1 MNRSYSKIRHIQ
13 EANVLL
19 EKKILSEQTG
29 LAYGNEPAPIA
40 GVTDTATVQATTTTA
55 AAAPAP
61 AATTQ
66 STETATAD
74 TTQQPKEVQ
83 GKEKTAELVGTLQE
97 LLKTTYKQNIVVDKK
112 YGPKTAQAILAALN
126 TLKK

>member
-19 EKKILSEQTG
+19 EKKILSEQV
-29 LAYGNEPAPIA
+29 E
-40 GVTDTATVQATTTTA
+40 TTT
-55 AAAPAP
+55 
-61 AATTQ
+61 

-74 TTQQPKEVQ
+74 TTQQPKEVDVQ
-83 GKEKTAELVGTLQE
+83 GKAKTEELVGTLQE
-97 LLKTTYKQNIVVDKK
+97 LLKNTYKQNIVVDKK
-112 YGPKTAQAILAALN
+112 YGPKTAEAILNALN

>member
-13 EANVLL
+13 EMNVLL
-19 EKKILSEQTG
+19 EKKLLSEQTG
-29 LAYGNEPAPIA
+29 ITYGNDPAPIP
-40 GVTDTATVQATTTTA
+40 GVTDAVNTQQAGTQTTDTKTDE
-55 AAAPAP
+55 
-61 AATTQ
+61 TL
-66 STETATAD
+66 STEEQPKEET
-74 TTQQPKEVQ
+74 PKEVQ

-97 LLKTTYKQNIVVDKK
+97 LLKNTYKQNIVVDNK

>member
-19 EKKILSEQTG
+19 EKKLLSEAPGIT
-29 LAYGNEPAPIA
+29 YGNEPAPIA
-40 GVTDTATVQATTTTA
+40 GVTDTTTTPASTTPAATT
-55 AAAPAP
+55 P

-66 STETATAD
+66 STETQT
-74 TTQQPKEVQ
+74 KEVDVQ
-83 GKEKTAELVGTLQE
+83 GKAKTEELVGTLQE
-97 LLKTTYKQNIVVDKK
+97 LLKNTYKQNIVVDKK
-112 YGPKTAQAILAALN
+112 YGPKTAQAILDALK

>member
-13 EANVLL
+13 EMNVLL
-19 EKKILSEQTG
+19 EKKLLSEAPGIT
-29 LAYGNEPAPIA
+29 YGNEPAPIA

-55 AAAPAP
+55 AAAPPP

-66 STETATAD
+66 STETQT
-74 TTQQPKEVQ
+74 KEVQ

-97 LLKTTYKQNIVVDKK
+97 LLKTTYKQNIVPDKK
-112 YGPKTAQAILAALN
+112 YGPKTAQAILNALN

>member
-13 EANVLL
+13 ETNVLL

-40 GVTDTATVQATTTTA
+40 SVTDTENTQPTTQTTTTQVVDSQ
-55 AAAPAP
+55 PK
-61 AATTQ
+61 
-66 STETATAD
+66 EE
-74 TTQQPKEVQ
+74 QPKEVDVQ
-83 GKEKTAELVGTLQE
+83 GKAKTEELVGTLQE
-97 LLKTTYKQNIVVDKK
+97 LLKNTYKQNIVVDKK
-112 YGPKTAQAILAALN
+112 YGPKTAQAILDALK